1 MLRRNRFWII
11 GMAITVSVVILCLFV
26 PDILLAVDRQNTI
39 GQVQQGHQQ
48 YYADDVAADD
58 GSGFNFQRRL
68 MMLSGKW
75 RADKA
80 EVQPQ
85 EGMLELEGFEQSCSI
100 VAGTLF
106 EFVMQG
112 LYDEERMAI
121 YDGMAS
127 LTDQLMADPNGDSVD
142 AEGNA
147 SGDAEELPRES
158 VAWDGNMDLGQLLFL
173 LGKSTLYQYSDSI
186 MNTYSFFVW
195 EYDLTIPI
203 YGIEFHL
210 LLDAV
215 TLDLYS
221 FSVKLSQDLPM
232 RNMEDVLTE
241 SIYKVNLENGN
252 SLMDGFRE
260 DLGIEFSG
268 PSPLMIPMYMDTN
281 SYFIHQ
287 AAMSD
292 GKVFS
297 ISGEPEY
304 NYKEGHFLKKG
315 NYTTEMLYGD
325 TLKFTSERQTV
336 YARME
341 FDQGVQFYFTSD
353 EPDPLIY

>member
-11 GMAITVSVVILCLFV
+11 GMVITVSVVILCLFV

-75 RADKA
+75 RADKVEA
-80 EVQPQ
+80 QPQ
-85 EGMLELEGFEQSCSI
+85 EGMLELEGFEQSCRI
-100 VAGTLF
+100 VVSTLF
-106 EFVMQG
+106 NFAMQG
-112 LYDEERMAI
+112 LSEEERMPI
-121 YDGMAS
+121 YDGMVA
-127 LTDQLMADPNGDSVD
+127 LTDQLMADTNGDIADS
-142 AEGNA
+142 EGNT

-158 VAWDGNMDLGQLLFL
+158 VAEDGNMDLGRMLFQI
-173 LGKSTLYQYSDSI
+173 GNATLYQYSDSI

-195 EYDLTIPI
+195 EYDLSIPI

-221 FSVKLSQDLPM
+221 FSIKFSQDLPI
-232 RNMEDVLTE
+232 RDMEDVLTA
-241 SIYKVNLENGN
+241 SIYKINEENGG
-252 SLMDGFRE
+252 SLTDGLRE

-268 PSPLMIPMYMDTN
+268 PSTLMIPMYMDTN
-281 SYFIHQ
+281 SYYVHQ
-287 AAMSD
+287 AAMTG
-292 GKVFS
+292 GKMFS

-304 NYKEGHFLKKG
+304 NYQEGHFLKKG

-341 FDQGVQFYFTSD
+341 FDHGVQFYFTSD